1 MGPSEQIQ
9 RGGREQLTPIATYSR
24 VLPRQCYRTGL
35 SQADGSNLGFG
46 QGQLRLSPPGRGQCC
61 VPPQQSTSG
70 VTRSTQRAAD
80 RCGNRFSHALDGCV
94 SGLPQS
100 SVDTWLSV
108 GRTRAVACGPMPLDI
123 EEVQP
128 GVLVSTTGWN
138 FEAHVM
144 AAISLASGYGSR
156 SPSPPGRVGV

>member
-1 MGPSEQIQ
+1 MSHSSMILVMLEKPAIGEVWRWHLLEHFQRIARARPTYVGPSEQIQ

-80 RCGNRFSHALDGCV
+80 RCGNRFLTHL
-94 SGLPQS
+94 
-100 SVDTWLSV
+100 
-108 GRTRAVACGPMPLDI
+108 
-123 EEVQP
+123 
-128 GVLVSTTGWN
+128 TG
-138 FEAHVM
+138 A
-144 AAISLASGYGSR
+144 
-156 SPSPPGRVGV
+156 